1 MDHAFATLRNL
12 PPHLQPHRFWI
23 WLQIVILTFHVRH
36 IRRDA
41 RAMLVRISPRGAV
54 DIVAIGDV
62 PGTARPDPLA
72 FEPSKA
78 FLLAMGEADPVMPMG
93 ERQRPARTLPARLR
107 LCATDTL
114 LPRPD
119 T

>member
-1 MDHAFATLRNL
+1 M
-12 PPHLQPHRFWI
+12 
-23 WLQIVILTFHVRH
+23 
-36 IRRDA
+36 
-41 RAMLVRISPRGAV
+41 
-54 DIVAIGDV
+54 

-78 FLLAMGEADPVMPMG
+78 FLLAMGAADPVMPMG
-93 ERQRPARTLPARLR
+93 ERLRPARTLPARLR
-107 LCATDTL
+107 FCATDTL